1 MHLETTMI
9 ISTES
14 PQQLQFGISSSKDGL
29 LAIHNAEKVHAS
41 DGISCTNKNPLNIRF
56 SESALKEG
64 SGGGVKLEAGDVE
77 LLKDRVDV
85 EREKSNRSRDI
96 SKYRS
101 NRPYDTSHWTRL
113 EMGSYTKCHD
123 GKDNK
128 AFDIRI
134 PEFSYGVIL
143 AGFSEVTA

>member
-29 LAIHNAEKVHAS
+29 LAIHNAEKFMLR
-41 DGISCTNKNPLNIRF
+41 TEYL
-56 SESALKEG
+56 
-64 SGGGVKLEAGDVE
+64 
-77 LLKDRVDV
+77 
-85 EREKSNRSRDI
+85 
-96 SKYRS
+96 
-101 NRPYDTSHWTRL
+101 WTRL

>member
-56 SESALKEG
+56 SESALKEVL
-64 SGGGVKLEAGDVE
+64 SNMTSELELLRQKVVE
-77 LLKDRVDV
+77 LMA
-85 EREKSNRSRDI
+85 ENAEI
-96 SKYRS
+96 
-101 NRPYDTSHWTRL
+101 
-113 EMGSYTKCHD
+113 
-123 GKDNK
+123 
-128 AFDIRI
+128 
-134 PEFSYGVIL
+134 
-143 AGFSEVTA
+143 